1 MYQGL
6 ENYNIIFATFISF
19 LTLALAGTL
28 IYCQYSRDRQRRLD
42 QYYRLRVLT
51 SASNQLMAAHN
62 QATNVC
68 SSTHCADDG
77 NSRRRSQRVSWEP
90 RVDERECIA
99 DGGPQVNVACSDP
112 ESREVGKV
120 KDGSPGP

>member
-62 QATNVC
+62 QATDVC
-68 SSTHCADDG
+68 SSTHSDDG

-99 DGGPQVNVACSDP
+99 DGGPQVNVACSDT